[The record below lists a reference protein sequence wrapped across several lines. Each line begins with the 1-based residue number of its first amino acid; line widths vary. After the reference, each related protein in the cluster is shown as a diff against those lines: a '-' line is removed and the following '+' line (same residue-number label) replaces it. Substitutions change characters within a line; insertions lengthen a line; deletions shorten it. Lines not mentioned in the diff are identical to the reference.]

1 MFEMFH
7 SRTAS
12 ETIRSPS
19 RRVQHLNEWIR
30 FDHRLLVAS
39 ALPVLPVSFKYL
51 IITATPLSVFFF
63 ITRVF
68 ASPPPLP
75 LSPAFGAVRFAGVEA
90 SLGDLGAL
98 HALAHSHATDAA
110 ASQWPSP
117 TDELSASPLPL
128 TPAQWS
134 ELLRRHD
141 MRLIVGIYSS
151 WCETAIA
158 HPPLAISVQ
167 RYLISPPCFQIQIA
181 RLQYVGGRFV
191 LELT

>member
-1 MFEMFH
+1 
-7 SRTAS
+7 
-12 ETIRSPS
+12 
-19 RRVQHLNEWIR
+19 
-30 FDHRLLVAS
+30 
-39 ALPVLPVSFKYL
+39 VLPVSFKYL

-117 TDELSASPLPL
+117 TDELSTSPLPL

-151 WCETAIA
+151 WCETIICKSTAGNHRVALSDIA
-158 HPPLAISVQ
+158 A
-167 RYLISPPCFQIQIA
+167 LISNPKCEAAKCQRAI
-181 RLQYVGGRFV
+181 LV
-191 LELT
+191 